1 MTAQRSGKGS
11 HRHRRKARRLP
22 RRSLLLGGIVASFAI
37 SLGIGALIGRL
48 GRPVRPTAATALPP
62 RVAAT
67 PRSAPPRLMEE
78 EPLPGDIY
86 VPKLAARVPPPQPRA
101 TQASPTWLSNAEPL
115 VAASGTPV
123 VAIVIDDLGLDHAHT
138 ERAIGLSGGV
148 TLAFMTYGEGLP
160 QWTAAARAARHELLV
175 HVPMQPLSPQVD
187 PGPNALTTGLAEA
200 EIRRRLRWGLDR
212 MGGYVGAN
220 NHMGS
225 RFTENAAGMG
235 VVMDELKARGL
246 LFLDSRT
253 TAASACAPLAAQ
265 RDLPFAARN
274 VFLDDDPTVAAV
286 SRQIVA
292 LEDVARRHG
301 SAIGIGHP
309 HDGTLT
315 ALAEWLPTAGARG
328 IAVVPLTSAMR
339 HGMLRS

>member
-1 MTAQRSGKGS
+1 MTPRRSRKAS
-11 HRHRRKARRLP
+11 HRHRRKARRLS
-22 RRSLLLGGIVASFAI
+22 RRSLLLGGIVAAFAV
-37 SLGIGALIGRL
+37 SLGIGAVIGRL
-48 GRPVRPTAATALPP
+48 GRPARPTASTALPP
-62 RVAAT
+62 RMAAKT
-67 PRSAPPRLMEE
+67 PPPRLMEE

-86 VPKLAARVPPPQPRA
+86 IPKLAARVPTPQPRA

-115 VAASGTPV
+115 VAAGGTPV
-123 VAIVIDDLGLDHAHT
+123 VAIVIDDLGLDHGRT
-138 ERAIGLSGGV
+138 ERAIALGGGV
-148 TLAFMTYGEGLP
+148 TLAFMTYAEGLP

-175 HVPMQPLSPQVD
+175 HVPMQPLSPEAD
-187 PGPNALTTGLAEA
+187 PGPNALTTGLGEA

-212 MGGYVGAN
+212 LDGYVGAN

-225 RFTENAAGMG
+225 RFTESAAGMG

-253 TAASACAPLAAQ
+253 TGASACAPLAAA

-274 VFLDDDPTVAAV
+274 VFLDNEPTVAAV

-328 IAVVPLTSAMR
+328 VVVVPLTSAMR
-339 HGMLRS
+339 HGALRS

>member
-1 MTAQRSGKGS
+1 MTRQRSRAAS
-11 HRHRRKARRLP
+11 RRHRRKARRLP
-22 RRSLLLGGIVASFAI
+22 RRTLLLGGIAASFAV

-48 GRPVRPTAATALPP
+48 GRSARPVAATALPP
-62 RVAAT
+62 RAVAV
-67 PRSAPPRLMEE
+67 PSRLMEE

-86 VPKLAARVPPPQPRA
+86 IPNLAARIPPPQPRA
-101 TQASPTWLSNAEPL
+101 TQPSPAWLSNAEPL

-123 VAIVIDDLGLDHAHT
+123 VAIVIDDLGLEHART
-138 ERAIGLSGGV
+138 ERAIGLGGGV
-148 TLAFMTYGEGLP
+148 TLAFMTYAEGLP
-160 QWTAAARAARHELLV
+160 QWTAAARTARHELLV
-175 HVPMQPLSPQVD
+175 HVPMQPLSPQAD
-187 PGPNALTTGLAEA
+187 PGPNALTTALAEA

-212 MGGYVGAN
+212 LDGYVGAN

-253 TAASACAPLAAQ
+253 TGASACAPLAAA

-274 VFLDDDPTVAAV
+274 VFLDNEPTVEAV

-315 ALAEWLPTAGARG
+315 ALAEWLPTASARG
-328 IAVVPLTSAMR
+328 VAVVPLTSAMR
-339 HGMLRS
+339 HGVLRS

>member
-1 MTAQRSGKGS
+1 MTQQRPRKTS
-11 HRHRRKARRLP
+11 RRPRRSAVRRVLR
-22 RRSLLLGGIVASFAI
+22 RRSLLLGGIAASFAA

-48 GRPVRPTAATALPP
+48 GKPRPTTAMTALPP
-62 RVAAT
+62 RLAAA
-67 PRSAPPRLMEE
+67 PRRLMEE

-86 VPKLAARVPPPQPRA
+86 VPKPGSRPPPPQPSA
-101 TQASPTWLSNAEPL
+101 AQASPSWLRHAEPL

-123 VAIVIDDLGLDHAHT
+123 VAIVIDDLGLDRART
-138 ERAIGLSGGV
+138 ERAIGLAGGV
-148 TLAFMTYGEGLP
+148 TLAFMTYAEGLP
-160 QWTAAARAARHELLV
+160 RWTAAARAARHELLV

-187 PGPNALTTGLAEA
+187 PGPNALTVGLSEA
-200 EIRRRLRWGLDR
+200 EIRQRLRWGLDR
-212 MGGYVGAN
+212 LEGYIGAN

-225 RFTENAAGMG
+225 RFTENAAGMA

-253 TAASACAPLAAQ
+253 TGASACAPLAAA

-274 VFLDDDPTVAAV
+274 VFLDNEPTVPAV

-315 ALAEWLPTAGARG
+315 ALADWLPTASARG
-328 IAVVPLTSAMR
+328 IVVVPLTSAMR
-339 HGMLRS
+339 HGILRS